1 MRLNFKRNIVM
12 FTLDTVGF
20 SGKREVSLE
29 QGGMRAKGGC
39 AVKGMPLTRR
49 GLPEP
54 ASALET
60 VARPLSLAVC
70 QHTISPFWYWGTS
83 LLYVSGPHIG
93 APLRA

>member
-1 MRLNFKRNIVM
+1 M

-49 GLPEP
+49 AFLNQLQCLKPWP
-54 ASALET
+54 DLSVWQSAST
-60 VARPLSLAVC
+60 
-70 QHTISPFWYWGTS
+70 PF
-83 LLYVSGPHIG
+83 PHFGIG
-93 APLRA
+93 GQACCMYQDLI